1 VTAPLPESL
10 ARFRR
15 NRPAVAAALVLLALA
30 FACVLVP
37 WLSRFPYDRAD
48 LARGAT
54 PPSLEHWMGT
64 DTLGRDLMAR
74 VFFGGRI
81 SFTVGVVATAVSF
94 VIGIGWGTVSGYLGG
109 RADAVM
115 MRIVDLLY
123 ALPILVFVIL
133 LKAFFAGDRT
143 ALYRA
148 FRAVLGVLV
157 AHPEDPAYLPVFQVV
172 FIFAALGAV
181 SWLTMARVVRGQV
194 LALRRLPFV
203 EAARAIGAGHAAI
216 VFRHLLPNA
225 LGPIV
230 VYAALT
236 VPEVMMAEA
245 FLSFLGLGTQE
256 PLSSWGQMTALGA
269 EAMDLYPWQLV
280 FPAGMLALSLGCFN
294 FVGDG
299 LRDALDP
306 KAL

>member
-1 VTAPLPESL
+1 VTPLSQGL
-10 ARFRR
+10 ARFRK
-15 NRPAVAAALVLLALA
+15 NRPAVAAALVLLALGL
-30 FACVLVP
+30 ACVLCP

-54 PPSLEHWMGT
+54 PPSLDHWMGT

-81 SFTVGVVATAVSF
+81 SVAVGVVATLVSF
-94 VIGIGWGTVSGYLGG
+94 VIGVTWGTVAGYVGG

-115 MRIVDLLY
+115 MRIVDVCY
-123 ALPILVFVIL
+123 TLPVLVFVIL
-133 LKAFFAGDRT
+133 IKAFFAGDKT

-148 FRAVLGVLV
+148 FRAVLGVFV
-157 AHPEDPAYLPVFQVV
+157 AHPEDAAYLPVFQVV

-216 VFRHLLPNA
+216 VVRHILPNA

-236 VPEVMMAEA
+236 VP
-245 FLSFLGLGTQE
+245 
-256 PLSSWGQMTALGA
+256 
-269 EAMDLYPWQLV
+269 
-280 FPAGMLALSLGCFN
+280 
-294 FVGDG
+294 
-299 LRDALDP
+299 
-306 KAL
+306 